1 MKTNEIAWIEWYDEN
16 KAKSINDKL
25 NPLKDLLQRNRL
37 LLPVLTTLIK
47 EEIANNVET
56 EVSEEIRIE
65 EKDILMKTYNIDAS
79 APTKQIEEK
88 INNYFLTLEKLDYQ
102 VKIEGKCR
110 EWSRIIWGEDIP
122 SIYIERKD
130 SCDIVSFRIMRFE
143 QDKAVYANEIYH
155 KIKNDE
161 ITFKEAA
168 IKYGSEE
175 DRLSR
180 AKVISKPLNKL
191 SKQLLPRLQRL
202 KKNELSLP
210 FKMENWIIMAQ
221 LLDIKISKL
230 DNSLE
235 NKILKE
241 KLDSFVK
248 YGALKIASYLHQ
260 TTTN

>member
-1 MKTNEIAWIEWYDEN
+1 
-16 KAKSINDKL
+16 
-25 NPLKDLLQRNRL
+25 
-37 LLPVLTTLIK
+37 
-47 EEIANNVET
+47 
-56 EVSEEIRIE
+56 
-65 EKDILMKTYNIDAS
+65 
-79 APTKQIEEK
+79 
-88 INNYFLTLEKLDYQ
+88 
-102 VKIEGKCR
+102 
-110 EWSRIIWGEDIP
+110 
-122 SIYIERKD
+122 
-130 SCDIVSFRIMRFE
+130 
-143 QDKAVYANEIYH
+143 
-155 KIKNDE
+155 NDE

-180 AKVISKPLNKL
+180 AKVISKPINKL